1 MDAQESPPNGRT
13 PGASPAPASPT
24 PPAPEPHRTFLSR
37 WFEPVRVSR
46 DAGAELSALA
56 ARGSLVFV
64 MRSPGLLNFLYLRW
78 FLRRLGL
85 PTLRAAQGFPGFF
98 GWIARVRR
106 SRRAFE
112 DALATGDASLL
123 FLGRPTEKDP
133 FAALVR
139 IQRDLFQP
147 VFLVPVLLVWS
158 RRAQKLKPSFWDVLY
173 GSPEAP
179 SAFANAVGF
188 LRNFR
193 HALFDVGRPLD
204 LQAHLR
210 ERPDEP
216 DALAARKIRGAL
228 HQHLARVFRTAV
240 GPPLKAP
247 SRVREKVLRDRT
259 LRAAIEA
266 VAADTGRPAAAL
278 AAEAAKDLK
287 EIASRYDP
295 TFVGLLRGLLAWM
308 FGRLYRSVEVD
319 EAGLAR
325 LKRAAADAPVVLCP
339 SHKSHIDYLVVSWL
353 LYEHGMTPP
362 HVAAGMNLSFW
373 PFGPI
378 ARRGGAFFIRRK
390 VKGDRIYTA
399 VLRAYVKHLL
409 RDRFPQ
415 EFYVEGGRSRTG
427 KLLAPKSGLVSME
440 VDAWL
445 DGAADDVLFVPIAI
459 DYEKLIEAS
468 SYVRELSGAEKEKES
483 LRGLLG
489 AATVLFRRYE
499 RLYVQFEEPI
509 SLRAIASERL
519 GEGAAAL
526 AVDDAWG
533 GEGERIARGAPAEG
547 KRALVQALTNR
558 IAYAISRAVTITPVG
573 LVAATLLSHGRRG
586 MTAAEFAR
594 RIDLLRYMA
603 AEGGARFGRDLAGA
617 PSDPRQ
623 PGPIAD
629 AVRRLALGGTVR
641 VEVAAGDTIYLVPD
655 EKRPVLDY
663 HRNAVIHRF
672 VAPALVA
679 AALRADGGEVPLLVL
694 RQRALWLSRLFKLE
708 FMYRGGTAPEE
719 ILQQNLAFLVR
730 IGAATRDGDRVRPG
744 PEPDLLAFLA
754 ELLRAYLEAYR
765 LAATTAL
772 SVLSPE
778 AGGPAPAATDRRALV
793 REALERGRAAFLS
806 GEIQLRESLSKATLE
821 NAFEWLATQGVIAE
835 DGGKLR
841 LADADGA
848 SLRAIVDGITRH
860 SAA

>member
-1 MDAQESPPNGRT
+1 MDVQESPPNGR
-13 PGASPAPASPT
+13 PSGAAPASPA
-24 PPAPEPHRTFLSR
+24 PPAPEPPRTFLSR

-46 DAGAELSALA
+46 DAGAELQALA

-158 RRAQKLKPSFWDVLY
+158 RRAQKLKPSFWDLLY

-193 HALFDVGRPLD
+193 RALFDVGRPLD

-216 DALAARKIRGAL
+216 DAIVARKIRGAL
-228 HQHLARVFRTAV
+228 HQHLARVFRTVV

-259 LRAAIEA
+259 LRATIEA
-266 VAADTGRPAAAL
+266 VAAETGRPSTAL
-278 AAEAAKDLK
+278 VAEAEKDLK

-295 TFVGLLRGLLAWM
+295 TFVGFLRGLLAWM

-325 LKRAAADAPVVLCP
+325 LKRAAAEAPVVLCP
-339 SHKSHIDYLVVSWL
+339 SHKSHVDYLVVSWL

-362 HVAAGMNLSFW
+362 HVAAGINLSFW

-427 KLLAPKSGLVSME
+427 KLLPPKSGLVSME

-445 DGAADDVLFVPIAI
+445 DGAADDILFVPIAI

-468 SYVRELSGAEKEKES
+468 SYVRELSGAEKQKES

-509 SLRAIASERL
+509 SLREVASERL
-519 GEGAAAL
+519 GQSAATL

-533 GEGERIARGAPAEG
+533 GEGERVARGAPGEG

-558 IAYAISRAVTITPVG
+558 VAYGISRAVTITPVG

-594 RIDLLRYMA
+594 RIELLRYMA

-623 PGPIAD
+623 PGAIAD

-641 VEVAAGDTIYLVPD
+641 IEVAAGDTIYLVPD

-672 VAPALVA
+672 VAPAVVA
-679 AALRADGGEVPLLVL
+679 AALRAEGGEAPLLVL

-708 FMYRGGTAPEE
+708 FMYQVGSAPEE
-719 ILQQNLAFLVR
+719 ILQQNLAFLARV
-730 IGAATRDGDRVRPG
+730 GAVTRDGDRVRPG
-744 PEPDLLAFLA
+744 SEPELLAFLA

-765 LAATTAL
+765 LAAATAL
-772 SVLSPE
+772 SVLSPA
-778 AGGPAPAATDRRALV
+778 AGAPAAAPDRRALV

-821 NAFEWLATQGVIAE
+821 NAIEWLATQGVIAE
-835 DGGKLR
+835 EAGKLR

-860 SAA
+860 TAA